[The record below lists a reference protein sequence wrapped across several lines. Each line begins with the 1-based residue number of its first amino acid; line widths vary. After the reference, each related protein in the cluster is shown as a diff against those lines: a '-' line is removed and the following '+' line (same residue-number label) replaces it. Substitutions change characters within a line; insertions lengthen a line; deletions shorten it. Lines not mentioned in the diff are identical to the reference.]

1 MKSWNISWKW
11 YYSWNQQHQWCLIWT
26 RLIIIVFIPFLMV
39 SFGENKNA
47 GSNTSDA
54 LPSLFIPLWNLRAI
68 KWENK
73 LRYNFTILQLSCTF
87 YKFYN
92 YVTIYTWVFQLPY
105 FLFKSILEYW
115 TWNSS
120 LGMSRFRNLVDNIFL
135 QLFLKTWLFLHGF
148 IFYKMT
154 IFTNV
159 HFINV
164 LTLLC
169 ILIIIAKIEKIP
181 ETFP

>member
-1 MKSWNISWKW
+1 MLLGLTTPVMP
-11 YYSWNQQHQWCLIWT
+11 YLLWT
-26 RLIIIVFIPFLMV
+26 GFDNNFQFHWFKIIT
-39 SFGENKNA
+39 S

-54 LPSLFIPLWNLRAI
+54 LPSLFIPLWNLLAI
-68 KWENK
+68 KWGNK
-73 LRYNFTILQLSCTF
+73 LRYNFTIIMYILQV
-87 YKFYN
+87 YN

-105 FLFKSILEYW
+105 FLFESILEYR

-120 LGMSRFRNLVDNIFL
+120 LGMSRFRNLVWYNIFL

-154 IFTNV
+154 IFTSV

-164 LTLLC
+164 ETLLC
-169 ILIIIAKIEKIP
+169 ILIIIARIEKIP
-181 ETFP
+181 EIFP